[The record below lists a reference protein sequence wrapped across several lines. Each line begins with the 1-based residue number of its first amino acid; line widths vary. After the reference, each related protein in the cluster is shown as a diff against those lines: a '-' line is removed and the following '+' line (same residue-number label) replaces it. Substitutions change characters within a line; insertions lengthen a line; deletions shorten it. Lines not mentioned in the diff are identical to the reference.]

1 MMAWF
6 EALMPKD
13 DRFFRLF
20 NAHAQTLV
28 DGAASL
34 RIMLEGGAD
43 VDVACRA
50 IMDHEHAADDVARE
64 VLLAVRRTF
73 ITPIDRSDIRGLTN
87 SLDDTIDQ
95 MQSTAK
101 AVRLF
106 ELTQFTPHM
115 RELGETIVSASLLT
129 VEAVSLLPHMR
140 RNVARLNELTEQ
152 ITKLES
158 KSDDIYDAG
167 MKALYKAQDGGSA
180 MPFIIGAEIYDD
192 LEKVVDRFEDVANRI
207 SGILV
212 EHL

>member
-1 MMAWF
+1 MMEWF

-20 NAHAQTLV
+20 NAHAKTLH
-28 DGAASL
+28 DGALSL
-34 RIMLEGGAD
+34 RSMLDGGPD
-43 VDVACRA
+43 VEKLCRA
-50 IMDHEHAADDVARE
+50 IMDHEHAADNVARE

-87 SLDDTIDQ
+87 SLDDTVDQ

-101 AVRLF
+101 AVLLF
-106 ELTQFTPHM
+106 ELGEFTPQM
-115 RELGETIVSASLLT
+115 RELGDTIVQASHLT

-158 KSDDIYDAG
+158 RSDDIYDAG

-180 MPFIIGAEIYDD
+180 MPFIIGAEIYKD
-192 LEKVVDRFEDVANRI
+192 LEEVVDRFEDVANRI